1 MARTAKEGTA
11 LTVEEKLVQALV
23 PEAEQP
29 YKVPANWRWV
39 TASNLSLTI
48 SKGTTPQGGKDCY
61 VDDGVKFLRVEN
73 ICEDGTIS
81 HDAIMHVSENMHTGF
96 LKRSVLHEGDILV
109 SIAGTLGKTAVV
121 RRVDLPLNT
130 NQAVSFIRLKSRE
143 IDPQYIKLSF
153 DNPIIQEHLLSQTK
167 VTSIPNLTLEIIGN
181 CPIPFPPLA
190 EQQRIV
196 DRIESLFAKLD
207 EAKEKAQAVVDG
219 FEDRKAAI
227 LHKAFTGELTAEW
240 RKDVSKSFSEW
251 MPKSIGEISD
261 VKGGKRVPKG
271 MTLTDVDT
279 GHPYIKAGN
288 LKQGTVIDNDIS
300 FVPDDVLPFI
310 KNYTVS
316 AGDVYITNVGACIGD
331 CGVIPPKYDGAN
343 LTENAVKLTNLHCVS
358 EYLAWYLSS
367 NNVQRL
373 IKSLV
378 ASATLGKLS
387 IANIKTIPV
396 LLPSEEEQLK
406 IIEVINQLLEQEQH
420 AKEAAEQVIDQID
433 TMKKA
438 ILARAFRGELGTN
451 DPTDESAE
459 ELLKRVL

>member
-1 MARTAKEGTA
+1 MARTAKKETA
-11 LTVEEKLVQALV
+11 LTAEEKLAQALV

-29 YKVPANWRWV
+29 YKVPENWCWV
-39 TASNLSLTI
+39 PVGRINQYDSEILDPSKHPEEIFELYSVPSSAEDYPEIVSGQEIGSSKQGVEKGDVLLCKINPRINRVWIVSQHTDNTLLASSEWIVIRNYSVNPDYLMYCFRSPYFRDYMLSNV
-48 SKGTTPQGGKDCY
+48 SGVGGSLMRAQPKY
-61 VDDGVKFLRVEN
+61 VQNYPV
-73 ICEDGTIS
+73 
-81 HDAIMHVSENMHTGF
+81 
-96 LKRSVLHEGDILV
+96 
-109 SIAGTLGKTAVV
+109 
-121 RRVDLPLNT
+121 
-130 NQAVSFIRLKSRE
+130 
-143 IDPQYIKLSF
+143 
-153 DNPIIQEHLLSQTK
+153 
-167 VTSIPNLTLEIIGN
+167 
-181 CPIPFPPLA
+181 PIPPFT

-459 ELLKRVL
+459 ELLKRVLSGGDPHNA